1 MADKKNNVVSFKQI
15 SAKKLEKEKELEF
28 YYKHLDMIEQR
39 MAFLDMDM
47 KVTRD
52 IINLLE
58 NETLVLV
65 DDSLPLIEIDD
76 DEDYPEE

>member
-1 MADKKNNVVSFKQI
+1 MADKKNNVVSFTDI
-15 SAKKLEKEKELEF
+15 SAKKLEKEKELKF

-52 IINLLE
+52 IIDLLE